1 MKTSDMCWYS
11 NRRQDKLEIQKP
23 DRIGKSIRLYVGVS
37 GLL

>member
-1 MKTSDMCWYS
+1 MKTWAGAGIRI
-11 NRRQDKLEIQKP
+11 RRQDKLEIQKP